1 MAEVHLPLS
10 EQERQDCRM
19 QVSCPG
25 VVHVTGLKR
34 YISDRSGLLRI
45 KEMYEIRWYRGI
57 FALYIM

>member
-34 YISDRSGLLRI
+34 YISVQGFPRV
-45 KEMYEIRWYRGI
+45 KEVYEIRWYRGI